1 MSFLKSSS
9 GVIFALALYLC
20 TLSGLQTPIR
30 HHHSTGWEYM
40 VPIFSKINSG
50 FTCPALVNSYF
61 FVMMI
66 HVFLIYF
73 SLIKYTVLGFLKTR
87 LCFFGC
93 YHVSRGFSL
102 AWLLT
107 FTKSFASI
115 ACQWRSWFV
124 SYQNTK
130 RSERLRKR

>member
-1 MSFLKSSS
+1 
-9 GVIFALALYLC
+9 
-20 TLSGLQTPIR
+20 
-30 HHHSTGWEYM
+30 
-40 VPIFSKINSG
+40 
-50 FTCPALVNSYF
+50 
-61 FVMMI
+61 MMI

-115 ACQWRSWFV
+115 ACQSRSWFV

-130 RSERLRKR
+130 RRRKAEKFEVLPYWGGHLSFKIVTVCVIIMNFKKLEHLKSGIKGEELFL